1 MSKAER
7 LVALL
12 GAGREEQEK
21 VYALFPKE
29 QRIANGTWEKW
40 SPKDFL
46 GHFNFW
52 QNSLLATFDTLDEA
66 PPELEPFNVRNE
78 RNYRHHENR
87 PYDEVYADYRASL
100 DKVIERVKNFSDA
113 ELSEPNHFPRL
124 PNGTLQSAILVNTY
138 SHMLGHLAEL
148 YGKLGEPA
156 RGFDLQEEGAARTI
170 EADPSPNNKG
180 VTLYNL
186 ACVYGTAGNATRAA
200 ELLRQA
206 FPLRPDLKEFSKQD
220 TDFDKVR
227 GAPEFQALYAN

>member
-1 MSKAER
+1 MSKAEQ

-12 GAGREEQEK
+12 EAGRAEQEK
-21 VYALFPKE
+21 VYALFPE
-29 QRIANGTWEKW
+29 AQRVANGTWETW

-52 QNSLLATFDTLDEA
+52 QNSLLATFDTLNQT

-78 RNYRHHENR
+78 RNYRYYENR

-100 DKVIERVKNFSDA
+100 EKVIARVKNFSDS

-124 PNGTLQSAILVNTY
+124 PNGTLQGTILGNTY

-148 YGKLGEPA
+148 YGKLGDPE
-156 RGFDLQEEGAARTI
+156 RGLELQEEGAARAI

-180 VTLYNL
+180 VTWYNL
-186 ACVYGTAGNATRAA
+186 ACAYGVAGKATRAV

-206 FPLRPDLKEFSKQD
+206 FPLREDLREFSKQD

-227 GAPEFQALYAN
+227 DTAEFQALYAN